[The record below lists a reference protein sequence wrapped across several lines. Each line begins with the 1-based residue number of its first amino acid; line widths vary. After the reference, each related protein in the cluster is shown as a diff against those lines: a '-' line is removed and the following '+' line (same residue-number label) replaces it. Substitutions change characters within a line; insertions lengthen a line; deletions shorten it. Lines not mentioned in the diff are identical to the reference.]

1 MIRGDGEM
9 VPEEVLEWRLSTPQG
24 PDVDIVGSALG
35 CAAAAVRYGP
45 HRFDFAKT
53 RLPDGDLLLT
63 LTPTMGDTDAPPGR
77 AHILGDCVAEV
88 RVPVLVGDQRPDARK
103 RSEALLVQSL
113 GRGLFRDVAHMVDG
127 CTSPA

>member
-1 MIRGDGEM
+1 M

-24 PDVDIVGSALG
+24 PDVDIVGFALG
-35 CAAAAVRYGP
+35 CDAAAVLYGP

-63 LTPTMGDTDAPPGR
+63 LTPTSCDADGQPCR
-77 AHILGDCVAEV
+77 AHVLGDRMAEV